1 MKVFKTLL
9 VVSLLCC
16 FGLHASPE
24 KLQQQFID
32 IMVNEH
38 QFSRAEI
45 ESTLA
50 KSNVNQAILKA
61 IARPWEAKP
70 WHQYY
75 PIFLTEK
82 RLDKG
87 IQFWKT
93 HQKTLAR
100 AEQEFGVPAEIIV
113 AIIGVETFYG
123 TYKGKYSALD
133 ALVTLGFHYPPRAKF
148 FRSELAQLFLL
159 AKEEGKIDEERFRSL
174 RLARGVYGQRQFG
187 VQMIRIKL
195 PFGRVTSE
203 QLHRISDVSDEYSR
217 GRLHITTRQD
227 IQIHHVSLDRTPEL
241 WAQLEKDD
249 ITLREACGNA
259 VRNVTASETA
269 GIDINEPFDVSP
281 YADATFKFFLR
292 NPICQEMGRKFKM
305 SFSSSDEDTALS
317 FMHDLG
323 FIPKVKIENGITKK
337 GFKILLAGGLG
348 SQPRHGDAIYE
359 FLEEDLLIPTIEG
372 VLRVFDRYGERVK
385 RAKARLK
392 FLVKEVGVD
401 AFLQLISDEI
411 NALENKIFKIDTT
424 AFQQPIVFQEVEIP
438 QVKIED
444 KIAYQK
450 WKETNVIKQKQEG
463 LFAIGIKV
471 HLGDFYTPK
480 ARLLADLVKK
490 YAANEIRFTLRQNIL
505 IRHVREDVLPFFY
518 VELQKLGFAKAG
530 YNSTTDITACPGTDT
545 CNLGIASST
554 GIAVVLEKVLK
565 EEYPQY
571 LNNKEITIKISGC
584 MNACGQHNMAHIG
597 FQGMSIK
604 VGNLQAPALQILI
617 GGGVLGN
624 GQGRFSDKLVKIPS
638 KRGPEALRILLNDFE
653 KNQQKNE
660 DFLGYYDRNGKT
672 YFYDLL
678 KGLSNTTNLQP
689 SDFIDWGHSE
699 NYVKAIGVGEC
710 AGVVIDLIATLLFES
725 EEKIT
730 NAEETLNENQYSDSI
745 YYSYTSLVNTAKA
758 LLISENI
765 KTNTQAGIITNF
777 QEQFVLTNKITLP
790 SSFEDLVYQIKKEA
804 PTKAFAE
811 SYLND
816 TKLFYKKVDSYRLA
830 ETTAQN

>member
-1 MKVFKTLL
+1 MQSFRT
-9 VVSLLCC
+9 
-16 FGLHASPE
+16 
-24 KLQQQFID
+24 
-32 IMVNEH
+32 
-38 QFSRAEI
+38 EI
-45 ESTLA
+45 ENPIVE
-50 KSNVNQAILKA
+50 KDIL
-61 IARPWEAKP
+61 
-70 WHQYY
+70 
-75 PIFLTEK
+75 
-82 RLDKG
+82 
-87 IQFWKT
+87 
-93 HQKTLAR
+93 
-100 AEQEFGVPAEIIV
+100 
-113 AIIGVETFYG
+113 
-123 TYKGKYSALD
+123 
-133 ALVTLGFHYPPRAKF
+133 
-148 FRSELAQLFLL
+148 ELERKIQLF
-159 AKEEGKIDEERFRSL
+159 KEGKIDEERFRSL

-259 VRNVTASETA
+259 VRNITASETA

-305 SFSSSDEDTALS
+305 SFSGTDDDTAIS
-317 FMHDLG
+317 FIHDLG
-323 FIPKVKIENGITKK
+323 FIAKIKTENGVTKK
-337 GFKILLAGGLG
+337 GFKVLLGGGLG
-348 SQPRHGDAIYE
+348 SQPRHADVIYD
-359 FLEEDLLIPTIEG
+359 FLEEDVLIPTIEG
-372 VLRVFDRYGERVK
+372 VLRIFDRFGERAK

-392 FLVKEVGVD
+392 FLVKDLGVD
-401 AFLQLISDEI
+401 TFLQLVSDEV
-411 NALENKIFKIDTT
+411 NALENKTFKVDTT
-424 AFQQPIVFQEVEIP
+424 EFEQPISFQEISIP
-438 QVKIED
+438 SVKIED
-444 KIAYQK
+444 ESAYNK

-463 LFAIGIKV
+463 LFAIGLKI

-490 YAANEIRFTLRQNIL
+490 YAANEIRLTLRQNIL
-505 IRHVREDVLPFFY
+505 IRHVKEGLLPFFY

-530 YNSTTDITACPGTDT
+530 YNSTADITACPGTDT
-545 CNLGIASST
+545 CNLGISSST
-554 GIAVVLEKVLK
+554 GIAVELEKVLE
-565 EEYPQY
+565 EEYPAY
-571 LNNKEITIKISGC
+571 LNNKEIAIKISGC

-604 VGNLQAPALQILI
+604 VGALQAPALQILI
-617 GGGVLGN
+617 GGGILGD
-624 GQGRFSDKLVKIPS
+624 GKGRFSDKLVKVPS
-638 KRGPEALRILLNDFE
+638 KRGPEALRILLNDVE
-653 KNQQKNE
+653 ANQQE
-660 DFLGYYDRNGKT
+660 DETFLAYYDRQGKT

-678 KGLSNTTNLQP
+678 KGLSDTSNLAP

-730 NAEETLNENQYSDSI
+730 NSAEALKENQFSDSI
-745 YYSYTSLVNTAKA
+745 YHSYTSLVNTAKA
-758 LLISENI
+758 LLIAENI
-765 KTNTQAGIITNF
+765 KTNTQAGIITSF
-777 QEQFVLTNKITLP
+777 QEHFVATGKINLDV
-790 SSFEDLVYQIKKEA
+790 SFEDVVYQIKREN

-816 TKLFYKKVDSYRLA
+816 AKSFYNKIDAFRKQEVSNA
-830 ETTAQN
+830 